1 MRIVNVLERAAWIA
15 GIVALTVY
23 AAARADGEMK
33 RNADVQRFEQ
43 IPNTP
48 DQSLWS
54 SSRQRAYDM
63 SLSAQT
69 GPVLAVLRI
78 PAVDLE
84 VPVYADTST
93 LHLNRGVGLIERTHP
108 PGHGGNVGIAGHR
121 DGFFRVLQHVK
132 AGDRVEVDTRDGRLD
147 YRVAFISLVLPT
159 DARLL
164 APTSDSVVT
173 LVTCYPFYFVG
184 PAPRR
189 FVVRAVLADE
199 TADNKSFAR
208 DELEE
213 LTATVEAVDREE
225 RSLVVVNALGRRDS
239 FLVSPEVP
247 DFGRIQAGD
256 RVTVGFFTGLA
267 LQIKPASTATKGPMQ
282 QLVTAQSQP
291 DERPEM
297 AVGRSISATV
307 RIQSVDVA
315 FHTVEFTR
323 PDGITRVVAVE
334 NPQVR
339 RFLPHLQPGQA
350 VEITYTEAVAMVLER
365 LSE

>member
-1 MRIVNVLERAAWIA
+1 MRIVTLLERAAWIA
-15 GIVALTVY
+15 GIAALAVY
-23 AAARADGEMK
+23 VGARADGEMK
-33 RNADVQRFEQ
+33 RSAGVRRFEQ
-43 IPNTP
+43 RPETP

-93 LHLNRGVGLIERTHP
+93 LHLNRGVGLIERTQA
-108 PGHGGNVGIAGHR
+108 PGRGGNVGIAGHR

-132 AGDRVEVDTRDGRLD
+132 AGDRVEVDTQDRRFD

-173 LVTCYPFYFVG
+173 LVTCFPFYFVG

-199 TADNKSFAR
+199 AADNQPFVR
-208 DELEE
+208 DELQE
-213 LTATVEAVDREE
+213 LTATVETVDREK
-225 RSLVVVNALGRRDS
+225 RTLVVVSALGTRES
-239 FLVSPEVP
+239 FVVSPEVR
-247 DFGRIQAGD
+247 DFGRIRAGD

-267 LQIKPASTATKGPMQ
+267 LQINPADTGAKGLPQ
-282 QLVTAQSQP
+282 QLVTSQSQP
-291 DERPEM
+291 DERPAI
-297 AVGRSISATV
+297 AVGRSITATV
-307 RIQSVDVA
+307 RIQSVDVSS
-315 FHTVEFTR
+315 HTVEFTR
-323 PDGITRVVAVE
+323 PDGITRIVAVE
-334 NPQVR
+334 NPQAR
-339 RFLPHLQPGQA
+339 RFLPQLQPGQV

-365 LSE
+365 AAD